1 MAPRLQI
8 SWCCAGILVN
18 LEPEWKLTAQFVPVV
33 FCNPAFMNACFLT
46 TFRTFDIPME
56 EKRKLLKKLK
66 DKYRLVILD
75 DKNFEEKASVRLSR
89 LNVFILLSML
99 VVLFT
104 FFLGSIVVFT
114 PVKEYIPGY
123 ADVSLRREAVRLF
136 QSVDSLERAVKG
148 RDALLQNIRLVIS
161 GEQLA
166 EEPADSLPNPD
177 VRTRY
182 DLGMLDVAAP
192 FDSLLRLQMQR
203 ELVEVRVGIS
213 GDNRR
218 FQGVSFFS
226 PTAAGQ
232 IVSRFAPAERHYGVG
247 LLLNRE
253 DGIKATLEG
262 SVVYAGYSITEQ
274 YVVGIQHANN
284 LFSWYKYM
292 NETLKRTGDYVRAGE
307 VVGIAGGLSS
317 GTRNTHFEFQLWYN
331 GISLDPAL
339 YINF

>member
-1 MAPRLQI
+1 
-8 SWCCAGILVN
+8 
-18 LEPEWKLTAQFVPVV
+18 
-33 FCNPAFMNACFLT
+33 
-46 TFRTFDIPME
+46 ME
-56 EKRKLLKKLK
+56 DKRKLLSKLK
-66 DKYRLVILD
+66 DKYRLVILN
-75 DKNFEEKASVRLSR
+75 DKTFEEKASVRLSR

-104 FFLGSIVVFT
+104 LFLGSIVVFT

-123 ADVSLRREAVRLF
+123 ADVNLRREVVRLF
-136 QSVDSLERAVKG
+136 QSVDSLERAVNN
-148 RDALLQNIRLVIS
+148 RDALLQNIRQVIS
-161 GEQLA
+161 GESISDSSL
-166 EEPADSLPNPD
+166 DSLPTPD
-177 VRTRY
+177 VRPRY
-182 DLGMLDVAAP
+182 DLGILDVAAP

-218 FQGVSFFS
+218 FQGVSFFP

-232 IVSRFAPAERHYGVG
+232 IVNRYAPPARQYGVG
-247 LLLNRE
+247 LVLNRE

-284 LFSWYKYM
+284 LFSWYKFM
-292 NETLKRTGDYVRAGE
+292 NQSLKGVGDYVRAGE
-307 VVGIAGGLSS
+307 VVGIAGGPES
-317 GTRNTHFEFQLWYN
+317 GTRKVHFEFQLWYN
-331 GISLDPAL
+331 GISLDPAM